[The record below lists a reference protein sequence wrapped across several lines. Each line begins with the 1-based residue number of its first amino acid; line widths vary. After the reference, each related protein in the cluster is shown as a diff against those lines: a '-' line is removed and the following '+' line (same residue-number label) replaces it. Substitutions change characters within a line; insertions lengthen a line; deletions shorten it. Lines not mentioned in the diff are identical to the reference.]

1 MSYINNGDS
10 ALDIREKLN
19 SGLLVPAEASRSL
32 NTVNITVP
40 EDVKYIYFKAPAN
53 FSKSDSYYIN
63 GTKYTLKNQYN
74 VTPVSAWKQG
84 AFVVFFLDDGNV
96 AYVDDTPS
104 YTKDE
109 TLLSSTLSLYGLS
122 TSSVPDTVFRKI
134 PELINKRALITTG
147 TYTGN
152 NTVGP
157 ENPNELTF
165 PFEPYLVG
173 IMPNTESDN
182 VTTFSFILRGYNR
195 FYTWAWVTGGGICTV
210 EFSGKKIKWYCE
222 DGNYRWTYNGSTTY
236 YENEP
241 YLQLNKNIKYNYF
254 AIGF

>member
-10 ALDIREKLN
+10 ALNIREKLN

-32 NTVNITVP
+32 NTVNITAP
-40 EDVKYIYFKAPAN
+40 EDVKCIYFKAPAN

-147 TYTGN
+147 TYVGN
-152 NTVGP
+152 DTFGK

-165 PFEPYLVG
+165 PFEPYL
-173 IMPNTESDN
+173 IAIYDPESSN
-182 VTTFSFILRGYNR
+182 PSFIIRGYDK
-195 FYTWAWVTGGGICTV
+195 FYTWTTNCGGGKIIV
-210 EFSGKKIKWYCE
+210 EFSGKKIKWYCQDRFKWE
-222 DGNYRWTYNGSTTY
+222 FNGSTTY
-236 YENEP
+236 YESEP
-241 YLQLNKNIKYNYF
+241 YCQLNRKNTTYYYF
-254 AIGF
+254 AIGL